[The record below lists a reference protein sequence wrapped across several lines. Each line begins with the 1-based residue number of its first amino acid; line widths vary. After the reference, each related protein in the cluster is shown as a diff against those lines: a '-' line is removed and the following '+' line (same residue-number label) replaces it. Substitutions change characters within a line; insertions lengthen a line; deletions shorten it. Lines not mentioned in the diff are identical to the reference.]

1 MFRTTQG
8 FRDTEWMRYFFHV
21 AAVKNSERP
30 IIDRNGEE
38 FVQDS
43 DALARAA
50 AIAWDLGQ
58 DSGMD
63 GFSIMIT
70 DERGT
75 QVGRM
80 PIELRHR
87 GR

>member
-1 MFRTTQG
+1 
-8 FRDTEWMRYFFHV
+8 MRYFFHV
-21 AAVKNSERP
+21 VAIRSSERP

-50 AIAWDLGQ
+50 TIAWELGQ

-63 GFSIMIT
+63 GFSVMVT
-70 DERGT
+70 DERGV
-75 QVGRM
+75 QIGRM
-80 PIELRHR
+80 PIELRDR